1 MNQLQEQEPKTFTDL
16 LRKIFKN
23 ILSGIAEFLN
33 RLGVRPNVI
42 TAFGLIGNLAA
53 GILIATGHLYWGG
66 LTALIVGPLDALDGV
81 LARLRSESSEYGAF
95 VDSITDRYSE
105 MAIFGGLLV
114 YFSKTGNW
122 LDSLLIFSAAIG
134 SFMVSYTRARAE
146 SLGQPSRGLSTCV
159 KKLGKLRIRKFRK
172 RNKAMVEGIR
182 IGPVTLSY
190 YGMLIMAGVVCA
202 TLLSYFEAKKRGF
215 NTDVVLDSLTWIVLG
230 GIIGARIWHILTP
243 PASMVEQGITTY
255 YYLTHPLDAIAIW
268 RGGVGIP
275 GAVAGG
281 ALAFYLYARKRGI
294 SFGAW
299 ADIFAPGVALGQ
311 AIGRWGNFINQEVY
325 GSPTNLPWAITIDPE
340 HRLPEFMDVAT
351 YHPLFLYES
360 LFNFANMGFLLWL
373 SHRFSKKLKPV
384 GSMQTKL

>member
-146 SLGQPSRGLSTCV
+146 SLGYSAKIGLLT
-159 KKLGKLRIRKFRK
+159 RAER
-172 RNKAMVEGIR
+172 
-182 IGPVTLSY
+182 Y
-190 YGMLIMAGVVCA
+190 LILVPGVVLGYPRISLWIIA
-202 TLLSYFEAKKRGF
+202 VLANFTALQRFIHVGKKTR
-215 NTDVVLDSLTWIVLG
+215 
-230 GIIGARIWHILTP
+230 
-243 PASMVEQGITTY
+243 EIT
-255 YYLTHPLDAIAIW
+255 
-268 RGGVGIP
+268 
-275 GAVAGG
+275 
-281 ALAFYLYARKRGI
+281 
-294 SFGAW
+294 
-299 ADIFAPGVALGQ
+299 
-311 AIGRWGNFINQEVY
+311 NQK
-325 GSPTNLPWAITIDPE
+325 IQ
-340 HRLPEFMDVAT
+340 
-351 YHPLFLYES
+351 
-360 LFNFANMGFLLWL
+360 
-373 SHRFSKKLKPV
+373 KKE
-384 GSMQTKL
+384 